1 MNQVPAPFIT
11 QGIRSDNQLPQANF
25 LIAIVKRGVFDPSAY
40 YAVITLHPPSYR
52 IKMTTL
58 PNIYIIGSQCTGKT
72 TLVNAISESLKHH
85 PAASAEPP
93 GFIKEVARS
102 VLKKHG
108 FTREDIRCSQDRA
121 LELQTLIIE
130 AQAEAEKSELKTH
143 SWFISDRSAID
154 PIVYARK
161 YVGKKAGDALA
172 SSAQWTE
179 MRDRMA
185 KSLVILCEARV
196 DWLTDDG
203 VRLMPLDSAEW
214 WKLHTEFGLVLADA
228 GLQYHV
234 LPSQIMDT
242 SERVQFVLARWEK
255 MITQNQQL

>member
-1 MNQVPAPFIT
+1 MP
-11 QGIRSDNQLPQANF
+11 
-25 LIAIVKRGVFDPSAY
+25 
-40 YAVITLHPPSYR
+40 
-52 IKMTTL
+52 TL

-72 TLVNAISESLKHH
+72 TLVNAISDSLKHH
-85 PAASAEPP
+85 PVALVEPP

-102 VLKKHG
+102 VLEKHN

-121 LELQTLIIE
+121 LGLQTLIVE
-130 AQAEAEKSELKTH
+130 AQADAEKSGLKAH

-154 PIVYARK
+154 PIVYTRK
-161 YVGKKAGDALA
+161 YVSRKAGDTLA
-172 SSAQWTE
+172 SSAQWGE

-185 KSLVILCEARV
+185 KSLVILCEACV

-214 WKLHTEFGLVLADA
+214 LKLDMEFGRVLADA
-228 GLQYHV
+228 GLQYYV

-255 MITQNQQL
+255 MTTQS